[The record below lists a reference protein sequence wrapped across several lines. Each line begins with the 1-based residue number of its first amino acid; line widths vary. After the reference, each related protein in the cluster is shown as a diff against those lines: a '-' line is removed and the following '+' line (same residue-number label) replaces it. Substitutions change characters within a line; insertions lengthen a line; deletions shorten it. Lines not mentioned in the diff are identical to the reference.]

1 MPRVLEGRNRAN
13 ASEGASFV
21 EEFDRL
27 EQQREVKLA
36 ELDAEYKRKKRE
48 INKGIN
54 ADQKSIL
61 DDAKKVG
68 VKKGVI
74 RALADPQKKRR
85 KAMEAY
91 EAANERAESAIEGLE
106 DEDQQFAIDIRE
118 ALGEDFAGLPLGQ
131 AAVQREEGE
140 PEQDPAA
147 PDPVAAA
154 ADQAWSEAAPKPA
167 KGAKAPATH

>member
-1 MPRVLEGRNRAN
+1 MARVLEGRNRAN
-13 ASEGASFV
+13 ASEAASFV

-27 EQQREVKLA
+27 EQEREVKLA
-36 ELDAEYKRKKRE
+36 ALDAEFKQKKRE
-48 INKGIN
+48 INKGFN
-54 ADQKSIL
+54 NDQKSIL

-91 EAANERAESAIEGLE
+91 EAANERADDAIDGLE

-118 ALGEDFAGLPLGQ
+118 ALGDDFAGLPLGQ
-131 AAVQREEGE
+131 AAVHREEGE
-140 PEQDPAA
+140 SEQDPNT
-147 PDPVAAA
+147 PDPIAAA
-154 ADQAWSEAAPKPA
+154 ADKAWSEADPKPA
-167 KGAKAPATH
+167 KGAKTPAAS